1 MSAATTAMNG
11 RLQQRFADHR
21 GPFLGY
27 GVGTPDLNDPAVD
40 WRCADTYIQR
50 DGINQD
56 FGVFDDPDAFYARCG
71 ANLSGPKRWVFER
84 IVRHMMN
91 RNVDRIRRS
100 GSPREAAQRSSLPE
114 MTSK

>member
-1 MSAATTAMNG
+1 MSDLVLEA
-11 RLQQRFADHR
+11 RRVADIEEAEHEVYV
-21 GPFLGY
+21 PDP
-27 GVGTPDLNDPAVD
+27 GVVEHS
-40 WRCADTYIQR
+40 YIK
-50 DGINQD
+50 
-56 FGVFDDPDAFYARCG
+56 DPDAFYARCG

>member
-1 MSAATTAMNG
+1 MAV
-11 RLQQRFADHR
+11 FADM
-21 GPFLGY
+21 GASLL
-27 GVGTPDLNDPAVD
+27 V
-40 WRCADTYIQR
+40 
-50 DGINQD
+50 
-56 FGVFDDPDAFYARCG
+56 VFNGLRLMRDDPDAFYARCG